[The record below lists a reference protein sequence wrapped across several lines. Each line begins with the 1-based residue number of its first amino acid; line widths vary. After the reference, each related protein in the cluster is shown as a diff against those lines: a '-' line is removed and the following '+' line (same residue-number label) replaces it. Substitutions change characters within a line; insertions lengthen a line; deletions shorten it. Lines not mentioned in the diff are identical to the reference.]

1 MDFTYQLLKQGMNG
15 AMSAQSAIA
24 QNLANI
30 NTHNYRATHVDFRK
44 YLADARSM
52 KEGRLSSP
60 DVPDYS
66 YIPTLRQGLTPN
78 DSGNNVDL
86 NLEMIEMSKNQ
97 LHYSGMAQQ
106 ISKKISIKKYVIN
119 GG

>member
-1 MDFTYQLLKQGMNG
+1 MDYTFRFLKAGMNG
-15 AMSAQSAIA
+15 AMAAQSAIA

-30 NTHNYRATHVDFRK
+30 NTHNYRASHVDFQK
-44 YLADARSM
+44 YLREAQTMKSQGTTHPVVYNSSM
-52 KEGRLSSP
+52 MP
-60 DVPDYS
+60 
-66 YIPTLRQGLTPN
+66 ILRGGLTPN

-106 ISKKISIKKYVIN
+106 VNKKISIRKYVIN